1 VKRPLLQY
9 EAAVIKALAGHRSI
23 PEVFAYGRV
32 THFELLSME
41 LLNRSLG
48 DVVRS
53 DGPLPVAT
61 VLDLA
66 DQLVRH
72 ALVLKLKSC
81 SQYNV

>member
-9 EAAVIKALAGHRSI
+9 EAAVIKALAGHPGI

-32 THFELLSME
+32 KHFELLSMQ
-41 LLNRSLG
+41 LLHRSLG

-53 DGPLPVAT
+53 DGPLSAAV

-66 DQLVRH
+66 DQLVR
-72 ALVLKLKSC
+72 SC
-81 SQYNV
+81 SGSDT